1 MNQQDPFAGLAPQ
14 AIWKHFSAFTRIP
27 RPSGK
32 EQAMAEYVR
41 KWAQQNQYKVL
52 QDGVGNLVVQVPASP
67 GREKAPVVIIQGH
80 LDMVCERNADS
91 PYDAEQG
98 KIHVVRDGDWLKA
111 EGTTLGADNGIG
123 VAAGMAV
130 ADDRQLKH
138 GPLELLLTIDEET
151 GMTGAQGLDG
161 SNLRGRV
168 MLNLDSEEDHIV
180 YVGCAGG
187 GDVKF
192 NFEAPRRA
200 APASCAAFTVAV
212 KGLQGGHS
220 GLDINYNRLNA
231 IHALCRAL
239 QEGGK
244 AGELFL
250 SSISGGS
257 KRNAIPREA
266 RATVLVAGS
275 AAQGFKSGVEAAA
288 KALAHQYSGLEDGLD
303 IRVEGAG
310 GASDAFD
317 AAESRRLLDL
327 LRALPTGVIAMS
339 QDIPGLVETSTNLGV
354 VSTTGGA
361 VEIFCLARSSVGPA
375 LQDLLD
381 AHFAIGRLAGVTTD
395 FLGGYPGWKPNMS
408 SAALAVVV
416 DAYKKLNGAKPEI
429 TAIHAGLECGLIGER
444 VPGMDMVSFGP
455 HLVGVHA
462 PGERVN
468 VPSTQKFWA
477 LLGTVLDDLSA

>member
-1 MNQQDPFAGLAPQ
+1 MSQQDPFAGLAPQ
-14 AIWKHFSAFTRIP
+14 ALWKHFAAFTRIA

-32 EQAMAEYVR
+32 EQAIAEYVR
-41 KWAQQNQYKVL
+41 EWARANRYTVL
-52 QDGVGNLVVQVPASP
+52 HDSVGNLVVQVPASP
-67 GREKAPVVIIQGH
+67 GREKAPVVVVQGH

-98 KIHVVRDGDWLKA
+98 QIHVVRDGDWLKA
-111 EGTTLGADNGIG
+111 EGTTLGADNGVG

-130 ADDRQLKH
+130 AEDREIQH
-138 GPLELLLTIDEET
+138 GPLDLLMTIDEET

-161 SNLRGRV
+161 ANLRGRLL
-168 MLNLDSEEDHIV
+168 LNLDSEEDHIV

-187 GDVKF
+187 GDIKF
-192 NFEAPRRA
+192 TFEAPRRL
-200 APASCAAFTVAV
+200 APAGAATFAVSV

-220 GLDINYNRLNA
+220 GLDINRNRLNA
-231 IHALCRAL
+231 IHALCRVL

-244 AGELFL
+244 ATELFL

-266 RATVLVAGS
+266 RATALVPGG
-275 AAQGFKSGVEAAA
+275 AAQGFQAGVEAAR
-288 KALAHQYSGLEDGLD
+288 KALAQQYAGLEDGLEVL
-303 IRVEGAG
+303 VEAAG
-310 GASDAFD
+310 GASDAFG
-317 AAESRRLLDL
+317 AADSRRLLDL

-354 VSTTGGA
+354 VSTAGDK
-361 VEIFCLARSSVGPA
+361 VEVFCLARSSVGPA

-381 AHFAIGRLAGVTTD
+381 THFACGRLAGVTTD
-395 FLGGYPGWKPNMS
+395 YLGGYPGWKPDMKS
-408 SAALAVVV
+408 KALAAVIA
-416 DAYKKLNGAKPEI
+416 AYKKLHGADPEV

-444 VPGMDMVSFGP
+444 APGMDMVSFGP

-462 PGERVN
+462 PGERVS
-468 VPSTQKFWA
+468 VPSTQKFWK
-477 LLGTVLDDLSA
+477 LLGKVLDDLSA